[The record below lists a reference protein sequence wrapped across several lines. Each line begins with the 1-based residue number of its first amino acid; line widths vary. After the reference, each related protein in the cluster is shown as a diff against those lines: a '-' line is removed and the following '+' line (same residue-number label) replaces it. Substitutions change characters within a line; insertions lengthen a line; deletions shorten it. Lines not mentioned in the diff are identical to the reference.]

1 MSKPS
6 NHQSII
12 NQLLYS
18 PFDLLLILLTESIIQ
33 KFYHS
38 FQTDNFIRSI
48 LNFLIKLIITIIIS
62 LIFYM
67 AIQNLSSFQIKREF
81 IFLIMFLLIMIP
93 TFIVLILMEKFFNNQ
108 KLIGKN
114 HLNRMINSINNSKM
128 FLKKL

>member
-93 TFIVLILMEKFFNNQ
+93 TFIMLILMEQFFNNQ
-108 KLIGKN
+108 KLIDGSTRSKN
-114 HLNRMINSINNSKM
+114 LFIE
-128 FLKKL
+128 

>member
-38 FQTDNFIRSI
+38 FQTDNFILSI

-93 TFIVLILMEKFFNNQ
+93 TFIMLILMDQFFNNQ

-128 FLKKL
+128 F